1 MWEEDS
7 NSWQNCAILALPA
20 SPYASFLLSEAQA
33 WRGKMKGEGRE
44 ELPIIFRD
52 ALETL
57 GVFLNLWAL

>member
-7 NSWQNCAILALPA
+7 NSWQNCAVLELSA
-20 SPYASFLLSEAQA
+20 SQYASFLLSEAQA
-33 WRGKMKGEGRE
+33 RRGRMKREGRE
-44 ELPIIFRD
+44 ELLIILRD